1 MYQFE
6 GDEKL
11 VKTDEEQDKYT
22 VLVKK
27 DEDGKKVLHYMA
39 LSSFADEISCD
50 SEYKDMDQCS
60 IEKAGEDGKTLQ
72 LYNFDSQAPDLTVV
86 VSREEND
93 TEKDSHVLVRDFAR
107 SAGGE
112 LRYATLSID
121 FGRSISV
128 DTEFDNDTKSIDAY
142 DVDKDKIRLHNF
154 DSSGSDVELKYDH
167 ENPTGTEDG
176 YQFLVRNNRELKYA
190 TLSLGIPEDLSSKV
204 DGLSNDLS
212 SVSANQVPDSE
223 VSELQL
229 NSIERRIYT
238 QDGKTYKAYSLYD
251 FHNGAAK
258 VSKDDVVEDTTQV
271 LVRTNES
278 GAKVLKYLD
287 LSAFAGQVSVDTDV
301 QSTGQYSLE
310 HIKEADGLDYYQLYQ
325 FEDTYRNLT
334 LSIDNE
340 HIELPDDYR
349 VLVRR
354 VDGEGNLVLDYA
366 NLSINLS
373 AVVSCD
379 SEGTTNKK
387 SIGKNSNNELEL
399 YNFHNG
405 SASELTVKFD
415 NGVMTNS
422 GSQVLVRNNGVL
434 KYAALSC
441 TPRLDTSYHTYS
453 KSLQWNSSYNCAM
466 INGFNS
472 KANRTVAEVSASA
485 QNYDVLMRRKSGSYA
500 YTEYINIGPLLS
512 CSTNGKTTDL
522 TVITQVVWDSSN
534 YKIQPKGK
542 KLTFVNGLLSAVSDT
557 EFNVG
562 GIATTPWTGE

>member
-1 MYQFE
+1 M
-6 GDEKL
+6 
-11 VKTDEEQDKYT
+11 
-22 VLVKK
+22 
-27 DEDGKKVLHYMA
+27 
-39 LSSFADEISCD
+39 
-50 SEYKDMDQCS
+50 
-60 IEKAGEDGKTLQ
+60 
-72 LYNFDSQAPDLTVV
+72 
-86 VSREEND
+86 
-93 TEKDSHVLVRDFAR
+93 
-107 SAGGE
+107 
-112 LRYATLSID
+112 
-121 FGRSISV
+121 
-128 DTEFDNDTKSIDAY
+128 
-142 DVDKDKIRLHNF
+142 
-154 DSSGSDVELKYDH
+154 
-167 ENPTGTEDG
+167 
-176 YQFLVRNNRELKYA
+176 VRNNRELKYA
-190 TLSLGIPEDLSSKV
+190 TLSLGIPEDVSSKV

-258 VSKDDVVEDTTQV
+258 VSKDDVDEDTTQV

-301 QSTGQYSLE
+301 ESTGQYSLE
-310 HIKEADGLDYYQLYQ
+310 HIKEVDGLDYYQLYQ
-325 FEDTYRNLT
+325 FEDTNRNLT

-340 HIELPDDYR
+340 HIELPVDYR

-354 VDGEGNLVLDYA
+354 VDGKGNLVLDYA

-373 AVVSCD
+373 ADVSCD

-453 KSLQWNSSYNCAM
+453 NSL
-466 INGFNS
+466 
-472 KANRTVAEVSASA
+472 
-485 QNYDVLMRRKSGSYA
+485 
-500 YTEYINIGPLLS
+500 
-512 CSTNGKTTDL
+512 
-522 TVITQVVWDSSN
+522 
-534 YKIQPKGK
+534 
-542 KLTFVNGLLSAVSDT
+542 
-557 EFNVG
+557 
-562 GIATTPWTGE
+562 